1 MASNSSKNIDHG
13 NYIPS
18 PILPGM
24 KVADG
29 EHIRKV
35 FVLGSADAAAG
46 ADIAESSALRTPSRH
61 PQSGCHPL
69 KWPRA
74 AMDSATSAPTADSN
88 NIVTEHGASAETP
101 VGSTVSPTAKTNPS
115 VAERVEAPVGSTGSP
130 TTKVTE
136 IPSNIEVGADATLDL
151 TVIVLPGVS
160 ARIPLTIDLTGAHSE
175 VRLSG
180 IYLCSGHN
188 DVTFDITM
196 HHRTGDC
203 RSQQTFNGLATGEA
217 KCGFFGKIV
226 IAPDAQRTEAFQ
238 ENHNILLSDT
248 ARVNTKPRLEIYAD
262 DVKCS
267 HGATVG
273 KLNEDEQFYMRSR
286 GIPEDEAKVLQM
298 ISFVAPVLE
307 TIPEEATCGD
317 LSRSAVAGLVENA
330 IRCFA

>member
-1 MASNSSKNIDHG
+1 MALNSSKNIDHG

-35 FVLGSADAAAG
+35 FVLSADDVVAG
-46 ADIAESSALRTPSRH
+46 AEVAESSALRAPSRH
-61 PQSGCHPL
+61 PQSGCHPFI
-69 KWPRA
+69 WPRA
-74 AMDSATSAPTADSN
+74 AIDSATSAPTADSN

-101 VGSTVSPTAKTNPS
+101 VGST
-115 VAERVEAPVGSTGSP
+115 GSP

-136 IPSNIEVGADATLDL
+136 IPSNIEVGADAALDL

-180 IYLCSGHN
+180 IYLCSGH
-188 DVTFDITM
+188 DEVTFDITM

-203 RSQQTFNGLATGEA
+203 RSRQTFNGLATGEA

-226 IAPDAQRTEAFQ
+226 IAPEAQRTEAFQ
-238 ENHNILLSDT
+238 ENHNILLSDS
-248 ARVNTKPRLEIYAD
+248 ARINTKPRLEIYAD

-286 GIPEDEAKVLQM
+286 GIPEEEAKVLQM

-307 TIPEEATCGD
+307 NIPEDSTDGTPART
-317 LSRSAVAGLVENA
+317 AVAELVENA
-330 IRCFA
+330 IRGL